1 MAHTQKPTHEPSPP
15 TAFGAGGGVPLL
27 HPQETLQSLL
37 NALRDEIG
45 CERVSVAM
53 NQVDEGRLHHRILAA
68 SGDAPLFPAGWV
80 REDPEVLD
88 AGEIPAYV
96 EEQVHLDLAAE
107 ENRHPLEDV
116 LVAAGYGS
124 YALFPLI
131 SEGKPFGTL
140 HLVSRRPGFFTDP
153 VRERARASLEALAAV
168 TQHLVLLRRHRQQ
181 SHFLAIAQELI
192 EDLGAVTRIRETCQY
207 ITRRMT
213 ELLDVDRAA
222 LYLVN
227 GEATWLTC
235 EALQDRADD
244 GGSDHGL
251 LPSLRIESTPVLGR
265 VLKGTPISLM
275 DPSEQLALPQAVS
288 ERLGLQD
295 TGALLLVPILQ
306 GESPMGVL
314 LCQRRET
321 RPIILS
327 EEKDSVRLL
336 GHQIGLIL
344 HSRQAVESRERS
356 AKNFAELLD
365 MSHAVSSTVDLSQ
378 VPGVVARRARDLC
391 EADEATLFLLEPDGV
406 TLRPAVCLGAYTEQV
421 MKVRL
426 RVGEGITGTVAARR
440 KGEIINRAELDPRS
454 MQIPDTPLEPEAVL
468 AVPLVSGD
476 RLEGVLTLHK
486 LEGRTFDPVDLDTV
500 EIFSSAAAIAIANA
514 RLFAGIREE
523 RTRLIT
529 MLHHMEEGVIF
540 AGKNGNVLL
549 LNTAA
554 RRMLNLR
561 EGEYEGK
568 PLADLL
574 QGPDFQVVREA
585 LDRVRA
591 EEERNVTQEYTIR
604 GRTSLCSVS
613 SVHTGDEDDRLG
625 EVLLFKDVTDLKEIE
640 NQLLQSSK
648 MSAVGQLA
656 AGVAHEFNNLI
667 ASIYGYAQ
675 FMKEHK
681 DPAVVE
687 KGVDVILR
695 SSERARELTS
705 SLLTFSRRRP
715 GRREPVDLNQILTD
729 TLLLLN
735 RQFEKSGIRVEREAG
750 RLPLTVA
757 DPGKMQ
763 QVLLNL
769 LINAQQAM
777 AGGGKLTVRTGVEGG
792 NLEIRV
798 DDTGPGIKAEHL
810 ARIFEPFFT
819 TKGALSGAKT
829 PGTGLGLSTAYN
841 IVRDHG
847 GTIRV
852 NSAPGAGA
860 SFVVTLPT
868 RTLHE
873 RREEEEGPR
882 LPRSLGATG
891 RILVVDD
898 DATLRELVGE
908 ILQGLGH
915 QIEYAGEGLRAA
927 HLLEHEATDLLI
939 ISQAL
944 SGLDSMEIYRR
955 VRSRRPQF
963 PVIFITDRTSGTPLE
978 ADGDPWVFRLN
989 KPFRNRDLIALVSRV
1004 LTQSLRRA
1012 G

>member
-1 MAHTQKPTHEPSPP
+1 MAHTQKPTQDLGPPSASGLGGP
-15 TAFGAGGGVPLL
+15 TPMID
-27 HPQETLQSLL
+27 PQGTLQSLL
-37 NALRDEIG
+37 EGLRSEIG

-53 NQVDEGRLHHRILAA
+53 NQRDGGRLYHRILAA
-68 SGDAPLFPAGWV
+68 SGDPIPVPAEWASD
-80 REDPEVLD
+80 EPEVLD
-88 AGEIPAYV
+88 AGEIPEYV
-96 EEQVHLDLAAE
+96 QEQVRPDLAAE
-107 ENRHPLEDV
+107 ENRHPLEDA
-116 LVAAGYGS
+116 LVSAGYRS
-124 YALFPLI
+124 YVLFPLI
-131 SEGKPFGTL
+131 SEGKPLGTL
-140 HLVSRRPGFFTDP
+140 HLVSRRPGFFTERIRDR
-153 VRERARASLEALAAV
+153 VRTSLEALTAV
-168 TQHLVLLRRHRQQ
+168 TEHLVLLRRHRQQ

-192 EDLGAVTRIRETCQY
+192 EDLGPTTRLRETSQY
-207 ITRRMT
+207 ITRRMID
-213 ELLDVDRAA
+213 LLDVDRAA
-222 LYLVN
+222 IYLVN
-227 GEATWLTC
+227 GDVTWLTC
-235 EALQDRADD
+235 EALQARD
-244 GGSDHGL
+244 GGPGGDRGL
-251 LPSLRIESTPVLGR
+251 LPSLRIESTPILGKVLTGNP
-265 VLKGTPISLM
+265 VSLLR
-275 DPSEQLALPQAVS
+275 PSEHLALPRTVS
-288 ERLGLQD
+288 ERLGLQE
-295 TGALLLVPILQ
+295 TGALLLVPILR
-306 GESPMGVL
+306 GEAPMGVL
-314 LCQRRET
+314 LCQRREA
-321 RPIILS
+321 RVIILT

-344 HSRQAVESRERS
+344 HSRQAVESQERS

-391 EADEATLFLLEPDGV
+391 EADEATLFLIEPDGV

-440 KGEIINRAELDPRS
+440 RGEIINRAELDPRS

-486 LEGRTFDPVDLDTV
+486 LEGRIFDPVDLDTV
-500 EIFSSAAAIAIANA
+500 EIFSSAAAIAIENA
-514 RLFAGIREE
+514 RLFSGIREE
-523 RTRLIT
+523 RTRLVT

-561 EGEYEGK
+561 EGEYEGT

-574 QGPDFQVVREA
+574 RGPDFQVVREA

-591 EEERNVTQEYTIR
+591 DEERNVTQEYTIR

-613 SVHTGDEDDRLG
+613 AVHTGDGDDRSG

-681 DPAVVE
+681 DPEVVE
-687 KGVDVILR
+687 KGVEVILR

-763 QVLLNL
+763 QVFLNL

-777 AGGGKLTVRTGVEGG
+777 AGGGKLTVRTRSEGG

-798 DDTGPGIKAEHL
+798 EDTGPGIQAEHL
-810 ARIFEPFFT
+810 PRIFEPFFT

-860 SFVVTLPT
+860 AFVVTLPT
-868 RTLHE
+868 RTLHD
-873 RREEEEGPR
+873 RREEEGGPR
-882 LPRSLGATG
+882 LPRSLDATG

-915 QIEYAGEGLRAA
+915 QIEYAGDGLRAA
-927 HLLEHEATDLLI
+927 HLLEHEAADLLI

-955 VRSRRPQF
+955 VRARRPRF

-1012 G
+1012 S